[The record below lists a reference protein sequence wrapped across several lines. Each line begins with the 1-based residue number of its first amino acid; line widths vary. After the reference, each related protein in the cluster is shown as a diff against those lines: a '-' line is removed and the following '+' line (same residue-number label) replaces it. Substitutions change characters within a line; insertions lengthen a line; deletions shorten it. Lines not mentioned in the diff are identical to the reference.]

1 METTNELINKIEEEN
16 KKINNSGQPGFVE
29 GKKESIDSV
38 RVSADTILKDNKIRD
53 TIGRFFGGFLGLMVL
68 FGSVTNVIQDFKTK
82 KTSPWVYSRIVV
94 DFVASGAL
102 IGYALNQ
109 TLIGLITGFAIG
121 ILTLI
126 MELIYL
132 KK

>member
-1 METTNELINKIEEEN
+1 METIELVKNTEEEN
-16 KKINNSGQPGFVE
+16 KKNYSSNQSGLVE

-38 RVSADTILKDNKIRD
+38 RVSADTVLKDSRIRE
-53 TIGRFFGGFLGLMVL
+53 TIGRFFGGFFGIMVL
-68 FGSVTNVIQDFKTK
+68 FGSITNVIQDFKTK
-82 KTSPWVYSRIVV
+82 KMSPWVYSRIVV

-102 IGYALNQ
+102 IGYALNR
-109 TLIGLITGFAIG
+109 TLIGIVAGLIIG

-126 MELIYL
+126 MEMLYL

>member
-1 METTNELINKIEEEN
+1 
-16 KKINNSGQPGFVE
+16 
-29 GKKESIDSV
+29 
-38 RVSADTILKDNKIRD
+38 
-53 TIGRFFGGFLGLMVL
+53 MVL

-109 TLIGLITGFAIG
+109 TLMGLITGFFIG
-121 ILTLI
+121 IVTLI